1 MSTRA
6 REPNF
11 DRLRCTLLRQGE
23 PDLLPFMELKYDHEI
38 MEAILGRPIPKA
50 GYSSQQQRSAT
61 DAEALR
67 EYYHLL
73 VEFYRQMGHDYV
85 RGRLGLTLPLQDLHA
100 QDTAQL
106 ATGKRGWRNE
116 TRGPINSWEDFERYP
131 WPAFSDIDFRP
142 LEYAAEAMVEGMKV
156 VGMTGGIFEYS
167 SWLFGYERFCY
178 AIYDQPELVKAV
190 CDHVGELWAAAFA
203 TMASMESVGAVCMGD
218 DMGFKT
224 GTLVAPEVLREYILP
239 WHKKCVEAAHTY
251 DKPYVLH
258 TCGDVSAIMDDLID
272 YVGIDARHSFEDVIM
287 PVTEVKRRWGERVA
301 LVGGVDVDV
310 LARRDEDY
318 VRNYTRQI
326 ISSCA
331 PGGGYILGSGNSVTN
346 YCKVNNVLAMYDEG
360 RKLGGHPVG
369 G

>member
-11 DRLRCTLLRQGE
+11 ERLRQVLLRQGE
-23 PDLLPFMELKYDHEI
+23 SDLLPFMELKYDHEI

-73 VEFYRQMGHDYV
+73 AEFYRRMGHDYV
-85 RGRLGLTLPLQDLHA
+85 RGRLGLMLPLHDLHA

-106 ATGKRGWRNE
+106 ASGNRSWRNE
-116 TRGPINSWEDFERYP
+116 TRGPINSWEDFEKYP
-131 WPAFSDIDFRP
+131 WPDSSDIDFRP

-156 VGMTGGIFEYS
+156 IGMASGIFENT
-167 SWLFGYERFCY
+167 SWLFGTENLCY
-178 AIYDQPELVKAV
+178 ALFDQPDLVKAV
-190 CDHVGELWAAAFA
+190 ADRVGELWVAAVGG
-203 TMASMESVGAVCMGD
+203 MASMESVGAICAGD

-239 WHKKCVEAAHTY
+239 WHKKCVQAAHTY

-258 TCGDVSAIMDDLID
+258 SCGDVSAIMDDLID
-272 YVGIDARHSFEDVIM
+272 DVGIDAKHSFEDVIM
-287 PVTEVKRRWGERVA
+287 PITEVKKRWGERVA

-310 LARRDEDY
+310 LARRDETY
-318 VRNYTRQI
+318 VRDYTREI
-326 ISSCA
+326 ILGCA
-331 PGGGYILGSGNSVTN
+331 PGGGYVLGSGNSIAN
-346 YCKVNNVLAMYDEG
+346 YCKVENVLAMYDEG
-360 RKLGGHPVG
+360 RKLGIYPIVE
-369 G
+369 